1 MGGPC
6 LVYINF
12 GKCKDGLELIDRVL
26 QFCVVFPWACTRA
39 ILFHNVNVMCR
50 TVGRT

>member
-12 GKCKDGLELIDRVL
+12 GKCKDGLERIDRVL
-26 QFCVVFPWACTRA
+26 QFCVVALLKFVTMSL
-39 ILFHNVNVMCR
+39 LFYNFNVMCR
-50 TVGRT
+50 